1 MVGLVIR
8 SFGILIRMTFLVA
21 LTANGTTAQS
31 PPIYALLANIQI
43 AHAQKAP
50 KLILSD
56 ARKSSTCARIVFVH
70 HFHTGEDNLAG
81 VRSKEEY
88 YRDAAQ
94 YLNAG
99 ERAAAEGGEGV
110 GGTLAFLTRGI

>member
-1 MVGLVIR
+1 M
-8 SFGILIRMTFLVA
+8 LIRVQIFVA
-21 LTANGTTAQS
+21 LTANGTTAHS

-50 KLILSD
+50 KMILPD
-56 ARKSSTCARIVFVH
+56 ARKPLAYSRSVLVH
-70 HFHTGEDNLAG
+70 DCHAGEDKLTG
-81 VRSKEEY
+81 VRSKEDH

-110 GGTLAFLTRGI
+110 GGTLAFLTRGMFCLLLE

>member
-1 MVGLVIR
+1 MVIR
-8 SFGILIRMTFLVA
+8 SWRTCSYAIFFLVA
-21 LTANGTTAQS
+21 LTANGTTAHS

-50 KLILSD
+50 KLILPD
-56 ARKSSTCARIVFVH
+56 ARKSSTSAWTVLVH
-70 HFHTGEDNLAG
+70 DYHAGEDKLVG

-110 GGTLAFLTRGI
+110 GGTLAFLTRGM

>member
-1 MVGLVIR
+1 MLVHGLD
-8 SFGILIRMTFLVA
+8 L
-21 LTANGTTAQS
+21 
-31 PPIYALLANIQI
+31 
-43 AHAQKAP
+43 
-50 KLILSD
+50 
-56 ARKSSTCARIVFVH
+56 
-70 HFHTGEDNLAG
+70 GEDKLVG

-110 GGTLAFLTRGI
+110 GGTLAFLTRGMLSWPSKYLHSARSQEFNS